1 MVRIQ
6 TSRLQRR
13 LLDLGMRSVKGSLQV
28 GRLHFGDTICR
39 VVVQSSLGGR
49 WSMNIGQLA
58 LSGQADPSRLSDG
71 GNNFGVPLPCRPQ
84 LRDNLHVIA
93 DQFGL
98 GSRQGM
104 IKGLPVLS
112 ELSDPS
118 RTSDGGNKLR
128 VPLPC
133 RIRGSG

>member
-1 MVRIQ
+1 MVRIRR
-6 TSRLQRR
+6 SCLQRR

-28 GRLHFGDTICR
+28 GRLHLGDTICG
-39 VVVQSSLGGR
+39 VVVQSSLRSR

-58 LSGQADPSRLSDG
+58 LSGQADSSRLSDG
-71 GNNFGVPLPCRPQ
+71 GNNLGVPLPCRPQ
-84 LRDNLHVIA
+84 LGDHFHVIA

-98 GSRQGM
+98 GSRQSM

-112 ELSDPS
+112 ELSHPS
-118 RTSDGGNKLR
+118 RTSKGGSKLK

-133 RIRGSG
+133 RTRGSG